1 MNGATHNVIEDILQK
16 HEIMVLDGAMATELE
31 RHGCDLNDSLW
42 SARVLLSQP
51 ELIYQ
56 VHLDYY
62 RAGADCATTSSYQ
75 ATVDGFL
82 KRGLSEEEALKL
94 IKSTVEL
101 ARKARDDYWEQ
112 EAAGAVGGN
121 REGDGASEQT
131 ASSRAANSAN
141 RPKPLV
147 AASIG
152 PYGAY
157 LADGSEYVG
166 NYGVSDEVLTEFH
179 RPRMAAVIEA
189 GADLLAFE
197 TVPSLQEARVLDA
210 LLKEF
215 PGVYAWLSF
224 SLKNETS
231 ISEGTPLAECAAAF
245 AQSEQ
250 IAAIGMNCAPGAV
263 VTEAIKVLRAHS
275 QKPVIVYPNSGE
287 SYNPE
292 TKTWHGEGS
301 CPSFL
306 EEAEGWYEAGARII
320 GGCCR
325 TSPQQIEA
333 IARKWRA

>member
-1 MNGATHNVIEDILQK
+1 MRKPNGTAHNVIEDILQK

-31 RHGCDLNDSLW
+31 RHGCDLNDALW
-42 SARVLLSQP
+42 SAQVLLSQP

-62 RAGADCATTSSYQ
+62 RAGADCATTASYQ
-75 ATVDGFL
+75 ATVDGFR
-82 KRGLSEEEALKL
+82 KRGFSEEEALKL

-112 EAAGAVGGN
+112 EGAGAAGGDRDGN
-121 REGDGASEQT
+121 GASEQA
-131 ASSRAANSAN
+131 ASLRAAKSVNS
-141 RPKPLV
+141 PKPLV

-224 SLKNETS
+224 SLKNETV
-231 ISEGTPLAECAAAF
+231 ISEGTPLEECAAAF
-245 AQSEQ
+245 AGSEQ
-250 IAAIGMNCAPGAV
+250 IAAIGMNCAPA
-263 VTEAIKVLRAHS
+263 LS
-275 QKPVIVYPNSGE
+275 
-287 SYNPE
+287 
-292 TKTWHGEGS
+292 
-301 CPSFL
+301 
-306 EEAEGWYEAGARII
+306 
-320 GGCCR
+320 
-325 TSPQQIEA
+325 
-333 IARKWRA
+333 